1 MAPKVKSSTVSPEA
15 THDTPSGDSAPSL
28 PPAKAPKRKAKGRHP
43 LVEAASTPK
52 RKSEKKT
59 QKEPRKSAPG
69 TPRGRPSKET
79 VFITAVASKCALHQ
93 DVVSS
98 VLDAVQSAAVDSLK
112 TTRKFAVGFFQGRLT
127 AKPEAPA
134 KDKMVNGKLVT
145 CPARPATTVVKLSP
159 SKTFRMMFQ

>member
-1 MAPKVKSSTVSPEA
+1 MAPKIKTSTLEA
-15 THDTPSGDSAPSL
+15 TPDSEDTEIS
-28 PPAKAPKRKAKGRHP
+28 PPAKVPKRKAKARPP
-43 LVEAASTPK
+43 LAETARTPK

-127 AKPEAPA
+127 AKPEAPT
-134 KDKMVNGKLVT
+134 KDKIVNGKLVT
-145 CPARPATTVVKLSP
+145 FAARPATTVVKLSP

>member
-15 THDTPSGDSAPSL
+15 TPDTPSEDSAPSF
-28 PPAKAPKRKAKGRHP
+28 PAKAPKRKGRPP
-43 LVEAASTPK
+43 LVEASTPK
-52 RKSEKKT
+52 RKNEKKT

-127 AKPEAPA
+127 AKPEALA

-145 CPARPATTVVKLSP
+145 FSARPATTVVKLSP